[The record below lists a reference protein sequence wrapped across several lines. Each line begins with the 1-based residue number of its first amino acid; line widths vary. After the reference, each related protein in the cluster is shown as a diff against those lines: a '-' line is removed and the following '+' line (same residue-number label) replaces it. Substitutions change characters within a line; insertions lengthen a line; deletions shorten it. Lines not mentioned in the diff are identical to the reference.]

1 MAQSRVLRVPRV
13 QLIRRLARTIEQPTS
28 PPTVGRQCH
37 RSHARRVAY
46 SGGKL
51 IPIDL
56 GLLSPT
62 AALRHERLAPQQ
74 SHLTFALVDVVAHRR
89 LSDRGVREFRQDPTM
104 NAPRR
109 VALLARCTAVL
120 GKRLVDEVGN
130 RAQLRLVPFRV
141 MVRRWQRT
149 RNRSAN
155 NPPMNAK
162 LRGTPAIVPTPNS
175 CSRRSCSNKS
185 TLALQSTKGPL
196 IHQGDRRLR
205 DGGWAK
211 IGQHSW
217 ARIR

>member
-1 MAQSRVLRVPRV
+1 MNTA
-13 QLIRRLARTIEQPTS
+13 
-28 PPTVGRQCH
+28 
-37 RSHARRVAY
+37 
-46 SGGKL
+46 
-51 IPIDL
+51 DL

-62 AALRHERLAPQQ
+62 VALRHERLAPQQ

-120 GKRLVDEVGN
+120 GKHLVDEVGN
-130 RAQLRLVPFRV
+130 RAQLRLVPFRI

-162 LRGTPAIVPTPNS
+162 LRGHTRDRANAKLMLT
-175 CSRRSCSNKS
+175 
-185 TLALQSTKGPL
+185 TELLEQ
-196 IHQGDRRLR
+196 IHFGFPVHKRPPDPS
-205 DGGWAK
+205 G
-211 IGQHSW
+211 
-217 ARIR
+217 

>member
-1 MAQSRVLRVPRV
+1 
-13 QLIRRLARTIEQPTS
+13 
-28 PPTVGRQCH
+28 
-37 RSHARRVAY
+37 
-46 SGGKL
+46 
-51 IPIDL
+51 
-56 GLLSPT
+56 
-62 AALRHERLAPQQ
+62 
-74 SHLTFALVDVVAHRR
+74 
-89 LSDRGVREFRQDPTM
+89 M

-120 GKRLVDEVGN
+120 GKHLVDEVGN
-130 RAQLRLVPFRV
+130 RAQLRLVSFRV
-141 MVRRWQRT
+141 MVRRLQRT

-162 LRGTPAIVPTPNS
+162 LRGHTRDRANAKLMLTTELLEQIHFGFPVHK
-175 CSRRSCSNKS
+175 R
-185 TLALQSTKGPL
+185 PL